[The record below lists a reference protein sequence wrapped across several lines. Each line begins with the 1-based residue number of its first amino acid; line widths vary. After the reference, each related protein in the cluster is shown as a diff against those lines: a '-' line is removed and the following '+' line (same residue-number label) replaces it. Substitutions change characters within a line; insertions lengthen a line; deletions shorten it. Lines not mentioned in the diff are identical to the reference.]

1 MDKTEK
7 LPANKILGQTPQN
20 TPQWPSV
27 FTRLFRGCNKGR
39 NNCRCFCVE
48 LVKLVPVHQYS
59 AEIFIYSGSFGI
71 LGSDGKQN
79 TP

>member
-27 FTRLFRGCNKGR
+27 FTTLFKGR

-48 LVKLVPVHQYS
+48 LVKLVPVHQYNVD
-59 AEIFIYSGSFGI
+59 IFLYSGSFGI
-71 LGSDGKQN
+71 LGSD
-79 TP
+79 

>member
-7 LPANKILGQTPQN
+7 LPANKILGQTPQK
-20 TPQWPSV
+20 TPQWPSF
-27 FTRLFRGCNKGR
+27 FTRLFRGC

-48 LVKLVPVHQYS
+48 LVKLVPVHQCS
-59 AEIFIYSGSFGI
+59 VDIFLYSGSFGK

-79 TP
+79 TA